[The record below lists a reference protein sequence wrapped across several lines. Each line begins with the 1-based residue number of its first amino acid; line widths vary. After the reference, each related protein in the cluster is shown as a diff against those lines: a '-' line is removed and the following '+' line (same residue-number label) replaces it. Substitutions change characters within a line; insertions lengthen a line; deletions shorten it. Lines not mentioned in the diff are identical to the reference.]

1 MGKILII
8 EDEQD
13 IREIVVEILSE
24 ADYETLEAENGAV
37 GIELASQ
44 HSLDLII
51 CDVMMPEL
59 DGYGVLR
66 ALRQNPVTQTVPFI
80 FLTAKAE
87 KTQIRQGMELGADDY
102 LPKPFTIAE
111 LLATV
116 ATRLEKKAALERVSQ
131 YKLDELRHNLTRSLP
146 HELLTPLNGILG
158 YATFLEEDGHS
169 MDRAEIQEM
178 AASISTSARRLH
190 HLIQNFLL
198 YAQLELVKGDSRR
211 MQLLLRGQTE
221 SARKAIET
229 VAREIAQQYD
239 RLDDLYLQLD
249 DASLAVAENWIAKA
263 IAELTDNAF
272 KFSQAGTPV
281 EVRSQLDGDRFV
293 FSTVDR
299 GRGFQPEQIE
309 RVGAYEQ
316 FERKIYEQQG
326 SGLGL
331 AITKRLAELNG
342 GTLTIDSTP
351 SQTTIVSVTLPVRVE
366 DEEMRR

>member
-13 IREIVVEILSE
+13 IRDIIVEILTE
-24 ADYETLEAENGAV
+24 AEYETLEAENGAV
-37 GIELASQ
+37 GVELARQ

-66 ALRQNPVTQTVPFI
+66 ALRQNPTTQTIPFI

-87 KTQIRQGMELGADDY
+87 KNQIRQGMEMGADDY

-111 LLATV
+111 LLGTV
-116 ATRLEKKAALERVSQ
+116 TTRLEKKATLERASQ
-131 YKLDELRHNLTRSLP
+131 SKLDELRHNLTRSLP

-158 YATFLEEDGHS
+158 YATFLQEDAES
-169 MDRAEIQEM
+169 MSGEEIQEM
-178 AASISTSARRLH
+178 AASIGNSAKRLH

-198 YAQLELVKGDSRR
+198 YAQLELIKGDSDR
-211 MQLLLRGQTE
+211 MQLILDGKTDAAKKVVE
-221 SARKAIET
+221 SVAQEKAK
-229 VAREIAQQYD
+229 QYD
-239 RLDDLYLQLD
+239 RAGDLQLHLD
-249 DASLAVAENWIAKA
+249 DASLEVAENWIAKTT
-263 IAELTDNAF
+263 AELTDNAF
-272 KFSQAGTPV
+272 KFSQPGTPV
-281 EVRSQLDGDRFV
+281 EIRTRLEGDRFV
-293 FSTVDR
+293 LSAVDR
-299 GRGFQPEQIE
+299 GRGFQPEQID

-331 AITKRLAELNG
+331 AIAKRLAELNG
-342 GTLTIDSTP
+342 GRLSIDSIP
-351 SQTTIVSVTLPVRVE
+351 GKQTIVAVSFPLKSR
-366 DEEMRR
+366 DEGKMR